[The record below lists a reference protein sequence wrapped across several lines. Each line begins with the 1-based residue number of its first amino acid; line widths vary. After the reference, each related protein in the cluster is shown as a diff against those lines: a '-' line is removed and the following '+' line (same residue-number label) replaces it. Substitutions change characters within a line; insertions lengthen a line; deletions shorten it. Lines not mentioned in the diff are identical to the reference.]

1 MIEDEQPLTEE
12 FEELL
17 EEITASKRWKG
28 YRYICANF
36 ARYLT
41 ETATRSLEL
50 RGYDTYRCKPV
61 VRNIEYVHRWTDAYR
76 RGQYWK
82 FSRLEEWW
90 KENKTEVYFLTL
102 TTSGRGKNIIEALE
116 ALRDGWEALSANLRY
131 LRKQKGVL
139 EYVWVF
145 EPHLGKHGTGIN
157 LGYPHMHV
165 IIFTN
170 NLTKDDIHRLK
181 KLWAKKYQLGS
192 YARGAYFDENRKEER
207 VDVKHLRAY
216 LLKYIQ
222 KTISLEDISV
232 PHFVFLACVWN
243 FYDQRQWTQKE
254 CVPKKGGGYRAVSTG
269 GGAFRLWGAS
279 RQLTKVMQF
288 QQRDKDSTA
297 DYVNFARHGEQIP
310 EIVEHLAKKSAA
322 SFLSGK
328 DAE

>member
-1 MIEDEQPLTEE
+1 MFEDDTQIEE

-17 EEITASKRWKG
+17 EEIASSKRWKG

-41 ETATRSLEL
+41 YTASNSLEIH
-50 RGYDTYRCKPV
+50 GYDTYRCKPV
-61 VRNIEYVHRWTDAYR
+61 VRTLDYVHRWTDIYR

-90 KENKTEVYFLTL
+90 TENKTEVYFLTL
-102 TTSGRGKNIIEALE
+102 TTSGKGKTIIEALQ

-131 LRKQKGVL
+131 LRKEKGIL

-170 NLTKDDIHRLK
+170 NLTKSDIHRLK
-181 KLWAKKYQLGS
+181 KLWSKKYQLGS
-192 YARGAYFDENRKEER
+192 YTRGAYFDTNRKDEK
-207 VDVKHLRAY
+207 VDVQHLRAY

-243 FYDQRQWTQKE
+243 FYDKRQWTEKK
-254 CVPKKGGGYRAVSTG
+254 CVPKKNGGYRAESTG

-279 RQLTKVMQF
+279 RNLTRVMKF
-288 QQRDKDSTA
+288 QKTGFDTTSQ
-297 DYVNFARHGEQIP
+297 YINYARHGEEIP
-310 EIVEHLAKKSAA
+310 EIVAHLSKKSL
-322 SFLSGK
+322 SEFLSGK
-328 DAE
+328 ESE